1 MKIKFNFYRGA
12 IFSVCLIFVMIAL
25 TEFSESFKTLL
36 TNVFG
41 HHWIGKATMGLGLFV
56 LLAINKK
63 TDNKL
68 EKYAWY
74 SVLGGLAAIFILFT
88 LAYLL

>member
-41 HHWIGKATMGLGLFV
+41 HHWIAKAVLGLGLFV
-56 LLAINKK
+56 LFALSKK
-63 TDNKL
+63 SNDKL
-68 EKYAWY
+68 EIYGWY
-74 SVLGGLAAIFILFT
+74 SVIGGLAAIFILFA